1 MWAIADHLQQ
11 ILFLSL
17 EQMHIC
23 KGVQSELECK
33 KYVFITYKR
42 KCWSNLQWISKWNY
56 RPAKKKKT
64 QLSANRTETSWKP
77 ASAAF
82 SNLQH
87 DDCPL
92 AKRKKANYCL
102 KVITSSKLG
111 NTIGVVVKSWV
122 HDSTH
127 HD

>member
-56 RPAKKKKT
+56 RPAKKKKKPSLVQIELKLPENLH
-64 QLSANRTETSWKP
+64 QL
-77 ASAAF
+77 
-82 SNLQH
+82 H
-87 DDCPL
+87 L
-92 AKRKKANYCL
+92 ATYSMMI
-102 KVITSSKLG
+102 VP
-111 NTIGVVVKSWV
+111 
-122 HDSTH
+122 
-127 HD
+127 